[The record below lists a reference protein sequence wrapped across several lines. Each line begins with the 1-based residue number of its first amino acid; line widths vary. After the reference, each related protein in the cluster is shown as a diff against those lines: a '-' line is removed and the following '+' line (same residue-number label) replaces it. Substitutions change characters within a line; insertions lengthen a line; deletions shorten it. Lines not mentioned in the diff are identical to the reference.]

1 MATTTLKIQNAAYIN
16 EAQGKCRNRNAKPIM
31 CVETGN
37 IYASV
42 TDAAETMGC
51 NISAISIAIDKPNR
65 TAKGMHFIFLNHL
78 NDNIGRIG
86 TRINVVNDRCA
97 TLEFKANRVDEL
109 EKINNELSAEAKRL
123 QAEKGD
129 LLIQMF
135 KEIPPTAIDMFIE
148 GMKLVRES
156 KKEVV

>member
-1 MATTTLKIQNAAYIN
+1 MATTTLKIQNAAYVN
-16 EAQGKCRNRNAKPIM
+16 EAQGKRRNRNAKPVM
-31 CVETGN
+31 CVETGD

-42 TDAAETMGC
+42 TDAAETVGC
-51 NISAISIAIDKPNR
+51 TIQTISVVIDKPNR

-123 QAEKGD
+123 QNEKVD
-129 LLIQMF
+129 LIMQMF
-135 KEIPPTAIDMFIE
+135 KEMPPAAMDMFIE

>member
-1 MATTTLKIQNAAYIN
+1 MATTTLKIQNVAYVN
-16 EAQGKCRNRNAKPIM
+16 EAQGKRRNRNAKPVM

-42 TDAAETMGC
+42 TDAAEMMGC
-51 NISAISIAIDKPNR
+51 TVQTMSIVIDKPNR

-78 NDNIGRIG
+78 NENIGRIG

-97 TLEFKANRVDEL
+97 TLEFKANKVPEL
-109 EKINNELSAEAKRL
+109 EKRNQELTEEAKRL
-123 QAEKGD
+123 RNEKVD
-129 LLIQMF
+129 LMVELFKQM
-135 KEIPPTAIDMFIE
+135 PPDAMDMFIE

-156 KKEVV
+156 KREAG